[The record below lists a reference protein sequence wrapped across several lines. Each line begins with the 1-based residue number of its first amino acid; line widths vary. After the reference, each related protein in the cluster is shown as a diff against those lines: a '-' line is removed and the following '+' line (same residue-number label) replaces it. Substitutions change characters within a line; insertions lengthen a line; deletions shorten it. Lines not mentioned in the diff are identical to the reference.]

1 MQSSAPSLLLPK
13 YVMDKQ
19 PLPSISSRLHFRSD
33 IGYPTLHSDTSHQC
47 QFSSNSFIHSPTLII
62 YHGIAPHLNGK
73 STENTRFAL
82 CMQLRI
88 RVANRPLA
96 KSGKVS
102 CSIRTPQLTALDGWF
117 YAIRTDT
124 SEKKMLRVSIYIDL
138 IFNGMVCN
146 LV

>member
-1 MQSSAPSLLLPK
+1 MRHVNAFVQSPVPSLFLPK

-19 PLPSISSRLHFRSD
+19 PLPSISSHLHFRSD
-33 IGYPTLHSDTSHQC
+33 VGYPTLHSDTSHKC
-47 QFSSNSFIHSPTLII
+47 QLPSNSFIHSPTLFI
-62 YHGIAPHLNGK
+62 YHGIAPHLNVK

-88 RVANRPLA
+88 RVASRPLA

-102 CSIRTPQLTALDGWF
+102 CRIRTPHRNLLDGWF

-124 SEKKMLRVSIYIDL
+124 SEKKNVTRFDLYRSYI
-138 IFNGMVCN
+138 
-146 LV
+146 